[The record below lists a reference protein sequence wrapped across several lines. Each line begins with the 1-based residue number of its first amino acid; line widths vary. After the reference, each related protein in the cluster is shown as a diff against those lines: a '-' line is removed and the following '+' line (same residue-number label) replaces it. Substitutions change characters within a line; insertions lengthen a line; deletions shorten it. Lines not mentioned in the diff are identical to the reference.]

1 MEQKS
6 KKNGYSSKENRKN
19 GNTIPPAPNVNYIP
33 ELTNCVFKVG
43 GGVQF
48 QSQRE
53 ILADYCKHEL
63 KNIIAWHLVLGREMA
78 PTEPTEPA
86 ATANKVV
93 LAKFN
98 TKLKHFLDKSDEYDN
113 IKALVFGT
121 VKRQCDP
128 LVRSHLTSSPDFEQL
143 EVDGNVVEL
152 LNRIKLIVNKQ
163 LDGQYPH
170 WKLTEDMRLF
180 FCYKMHSSNN
190 VHTHA
195 TKWKELLKGVTSRWG
210 DFGPTNL
217 EPLQTPEEERNKL
230 HACLFLNSLD
240 HGRYGHVIQELN
252 NDYLLAQT
260 GYPKSV
266 DDMVIYLDS
275 RMERTPK
282 FKPGQR
288 PGTQFQT
295 SEAPDNEGTNATS
308 FHQTHSTSNKEDEDE
323 ITDAQF
329 HQHMDKLGISF
340 HDFSFCDDSGS
351 DSDVGWPSTNKKCRK
366 STKNKKR

>member
-1 MEQKS
+1 
-6 KKNGYSSKENRKN
+6 
-19 GNTIPPAPNVNYIP
+19 
-33 ELTNCVFKVG
+33 
-43 GGVQF
+43 
-48 QSQRE
+48 
-53 ILADYCKHEL
+53 
-63 KNIIAWHLVLGREMA
+63 MA

-86 ATANKVV
+86 PSANKVA

-128 LVRSHLTSSPDFEQL
+128 LVRSRLTSSPDFEQL
-143 EVDGNVVEL
+143 EADGNVVEL
-152 LNRIKLIVNKQ
+152 LNRIKSIVNKQ

-170 WKLTEDMRLF
+170 WKLAEDMRLF
-180 FCYKMHSSNN
+180 FCYKMHSSDT

-210 DFGPTNL
+210 DFGPTKL
-217 EPLQTPEEERNKL
+217 EPLQTQEEERNKL

-240 HGRYGHVIQELN
+240 RGRYGHVIQELN
-252 NDYLLAQT
+252 NEYLLTQT

-275 RMERTPK
+275 RMERTTK
-282 FKPGQR
+282 YKPGQR
-288 PGTQFQT
+288 PGNQP
-295 SEAPDNEGTNATS
+295 SDAPDNEGTNATS
-308 FHQTHSTSNKEDEDE
+308 FRQTTTDKEEEEDE

-329 HQHMDKLGISF
+329 HQHMEKLGISF
-340 HDFSFCDDSGS
+340 HDFSFGDDSGS
-351 DSDVGWPSTNKKCRK
+351 DSDVGWPSPTKKSHK
-366 STKNKKR
+366 SKKNKKR